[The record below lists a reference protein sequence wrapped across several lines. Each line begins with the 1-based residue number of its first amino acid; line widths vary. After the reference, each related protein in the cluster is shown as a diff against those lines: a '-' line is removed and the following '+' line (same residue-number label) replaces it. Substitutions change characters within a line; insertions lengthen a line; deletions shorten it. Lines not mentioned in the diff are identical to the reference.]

1 MASDG
6 IEDGWRKAPFKLVFC
21 CQKRRNYDLTRKRKK
36 ARQAKEEQN
45 KNNVQEEQQGMGN
58 SSSVFDEN
66 SSSVLKQE
74 INSLRTKIE
83 RMESEL
89 LFLRQKVDLYEKEN
103 FSY

>member
-1 MASDG
+1 
-6 IEDGWRKAPFKLVFC
+6 
-21 CQKRRNYDLTRKRKK
+21 
-36 ARQAKEEQN
+36 
-45 KNNVQEEQQGMGN
+45 MGN

-89 LFLRQKVDLYEKEN
+89 LFLRQKVDLYEKEK
-103 FSY
+103 FSYERFKESYKNIRFILHFQVQRYWNTVLIF